1 MLFRLF
7 SAMILLVLVG
17 CASPHV
23 VPASQDKNFRL
34 ADLTAQRIAVFP
46 IATAELDESSSKTV
60 AEEYKEKG
68 AFLDALSA
76 RFSARLVGLCKA
88 PSLGSEKVLSI
99 LSASG
104 TTQPLLDP
112 TKVLG
117 AQDPNNRFAGG
128 ASLTA
133 LTALSQLPEL
143 GGIRY
148 AVIAR
153 DLGIG
158 RQWSNHATAGGGFVS
173 TGPGGAGTFVGG
185 GSSSSAKTS
194 ARLRLAIVDLETKAI
209 VWDGAIFA
217 DASSTFMKATALH
230 EVEEDLTAH
239 FINEILGI
247 K

>member
-1 MLFRLF
+1 MLLRLF
-7 SAMILLVLVG
+7 SALVLLVLVG
-17 CASPHV
+17 CTTPHV

-34 ADLTAQRIAVFP
+34 SDLRSQRVAVFP
-46 IATAELDESSSKTV
+46 IATADLDESSSKTV
-60 AEEYKEKG
+60 AGEYQGKN
-68 AFLDALSA
+68 AFLDALSSK
-76 RFSARLVGLCKA
+76 FSARLMGLCKES
-88 PSLGSEKVLSI
+88 SLGSERVLTI
-99 LSASG
+99 LSATE
-104 TTQPLLDP
+104 TTRPLLDP

-117 AQDPNNRFAGG
+117 AQDPNNRFAEG
-128 ASLTA
+128 ASPAA
-133 LTALSQLPEL
+133 LGELSQVPDLR
-143 GGIRY
+143 GIKY

-158 RQWSNHATAGGGFVS
+158 RQWNSHTSAGGGFVS
-173 TGPGGAGTFVGG
+173 NGRGGGTFVGG

-194 ARLRLAIVDLETKAI
+194 ARLRLAIVDLEARTI

-230 EVEEDLTAH
+230 EVEEDLTAY

>member
-1 MLFRLF
+1 MLFRCF
-7 SAMILLVLVG
+7 SALVLLVLVG

-34 ADLTAQRIAVFP
+34 ADLKAQRIAVFP
-46 IATAELDESSSKTV
+46 IAAADLDESSSKTV
-60 AEEYKEKG
+60 AEEYKGKN

-76 RFSARLVGLCKA
+76 KFSARLAGLCKA
-88 PSLGSEKVLSI
+88 PSLDSEKVLTI
-99 LSASG
+99 LSASS
-104 TTQPLLDP
+104 TTQALLDP
-112 TKVLG
+112 SKVLG
-117 AQDPNNRFAGG
+117 TQDPNNRFAGG
-128 ASLTA
+128 ASQPAMT
-133 LTALSQLPEL
+133 TLSQLPEL
-143 GGIRY
+143 AGIRY

-158 RQWSNHATAGGGFVS
+158 RQWSTHTTAGGGFVS
-173 TGPGGAGTFVGG
+173 TGPGGGTFVGG

-194 ARLRLAIVDLETKAI
+194 ARLRLAIVDLETKVI